1 MANRH
6 YRPGRVRG
14 EAGFTLAEIL
24 MASAI
29 SSVVLLALYLLYDV
43 NQVTFVKGEQQADL
57 QQNARIAMDRI
68 VRDLRL
74 AGYGFPTGATNC
86 AGFGVPSAIS
96 VADTTSITFCAD
108 LINAS
113 TVIVVDAP
121 ATSTILS
128 VQNAGGIQA
137 GNIVYLMNGAVWEQ
151 RTVAEVNLAANPNT
165 ITLTTATTNAY
176 PSGSQVGRPRLV
188 KYCWYD
194 DPDLDGLAP
203 PAGCGPDA
211 NTIYKNA
218 GDGGAN
224 QPVANIRNFQVGAA
238 IFLTR
243 LQYFDDNDTATAT
256 PENIRRISVTVTIQD
271 AQPGSKARPF
281 MLRAEVRPR
290 NLGL

>member
-57 QQNARIAMDRI
+57 QQNARIAADRI

-74 AGYGFPTGATNC
+74 VGYGFSTPAGAITVASPTDIR
-86 AGFGVPSAIS
+86 FW
-96 VADTTSITFCAD
+96 AD
-108 LINAS
+108 LNNAS

-128 VQNAGGIQA
+128 VQNATGIEA
-137 GNIVYLMNGAVWEQ
+137 GNIVYLMNGAVSEQ
-151 RTVAEVNLAANPNT
+151 RTVAGVNLAANPNT
-165 ITLTTATTNAY
+165 ITLTTGTTNTY
-176 PSGSQVGRPRLV
+176 PVGSQVGRPRLV
-188 KYCWYD
+188 RYCWRD
-194 DPDLDGLAP
+194 DPDLDGVPP
-203 PAGCGPDA
+203 PAGPPACGPDA
-211 NTIYKNA
+211 NTIYKDDDVNDA
-218 GDGGAN
+218 AAQ
-224 QPVANIRNFQVGAA
+224 QPVASFRNYQVGAA
-238 IFLTR
+238 TFLTR
-243 LQYFDDNDTATAT
+243 LQYFDENDIATAT
-256 PENIRRISVTVTIQD
+256 PANIRRISVTVTIQD
-271 AQPGSKARPF
+271 AQPGSKAQPF